1 MTGNQKPNRV
11 VVIGGGYAGAL
22 AANHVRMRDDSGC
35 PVDVTLV
42 NPRPKFVER
51 IRLHQHA
58 AGNYDATVGYDTLL
72 GDGVRLVVDTATR
85 IDAAARTVELA
96 SGDTLDYDYLIY
108 AVGSTGTVPASVPG
122 AAEFA
127 YPLAEFE
134 QAERLAARLQ
144 DVPPSAPLVVIGA
157 GLTGIEAASE
167 FAEAGRNV
175 VLVGN
180 KLGPSL
186 SAPARR
192 SVAKALAKLGVTVV
206 EGDVSAVSA
215 NRVTLADGRFIG
227 STVTVW
233 TAGFGTPELATA
245 SGLRTDDLGRL
256 LTDETLTS
264 IDDPR
269 IVATGDAAAPSG
281 RPLRMSCQASS
292 PLTVTAVGT
301 VLSRIAG
308 TEPTALDPVF
318 AGSCISLGRHT
329 ATIQIARKDDS
340 STNYYIGGRVGA
352 KLKEAIC
359 KGTLWGIRRTA
370 RKPSAVFVMKGGKRA
385 ERLAEAVTA

>member
-22 AANHVRMRDDSGC
+22 AANHVRMRDD
-35 PVDVTLV
+35 VAVTLV

-51 IRLHQHA
+51 IRLHQHV

-72 GDGVRLVVDTATR
+72 ADDVRLVVDTATR
-85 IDAAARTVELA
+85 IDAATRTVELA

-108 AVGSTGTVPASVPG
+108 AVGSTGAVPASVPG
-122 AAEFA
+122 ATEFA

-144 DVPPSAPLVVIGA
+144 DVPMSAQMVVVGA

-175 VLVGN
+175 VLVGS
-180 KLGPSL
+180 KLAPSM

-192 SVAKALAKLGVTVV
+192 SVAKALAKLGVTVI
-206 EGDVSAVSA
+206 EGDVSSITA
-215 NRVTLADGRFIG
+215 NRVTLADGRFI
-227 STVTVW
+227 SSAVTVW
-233 TAGFGTPELATA
+233 TAGFGTPELAAA
-245 SGLRTDDLGRL
+245 SGLRTDELGRL

-281 RPLRMSCQASS
+281 QPLRMSCQATS

-308 TEPTALDPVF
+308 TEPAALDPVF
-318 AGSCISLGRHT
+318 AGSCTSLGRHA

-359 KGTLWGIRRTA
+359 KGTLWGIRRA
-370 RKPSAVFVMKGGKRA
+370 ANKPSAVFVMKGGKRA

>member
-1 MTGNQKPNRV
+1 MTGNQNPNRV

-22 AANHVRMRDDSGC
+22 AANHVLMRDD
-35 PVDVTLV
+35 VAVTLV

-58 AGNYDATVGYDTLL
+58 AGNYNATVGYDTLL
-72 GDGVRLVVDTATR
+72 ADDVRLVVDTATR
-85 IDAAARTVELA
+85 IDAAARAVELA
-96 SGDTLDYDYLIY
+96 SGDRLDYDYLIY

-134 QAERLAARLQ
+134 QAERLVARLQ
-144 DVPPSAPLVVIGA
+144 DVPLSAQMVVVGA

-175 VLVGN
+175 VLVGS
-180 KLGPSL
+180 KLAPSM

-192 SVAKALAKLGVTVV
+192 SVAKALAKLGVTVI
-206 EGDVSAVSA
+206 EGDVSSVTA
-215 NRVTLADGRFIG
+215 NRVTLADGRFI
-227 STVTVW
+227 SSAVTVW
-233 TAGFGTPELATA
+233 TAGFGTPQLAAA
-245 SGLRTDDLGRL
+245 SGLRTDEMGRL
-256 LTDETLTS
+256 LTDESLTS

-281 RPLRMSCQASS
+281 QPLRMSCQASS
-292 PLTVTAVGT
+292 PLTVTAVAT

-308 TEPTALDPVF
+308 TEPKPLDPVF
-318 AGSCISLGRHT
+318 VGSCVSLGRHT
-329 ATIQIARKDDS
+329 ATIQIAHKDDS
-340 STNYYIGGRVGA
+340 PTSYYIGGRVAA

-370 RKPSAVFVMKGGKRA
+370 RKPSSVFLMTGGKRA
-385 ERLAEAVTA
+385 EQLAEAVNA

>member
-1 MTGNQKPNRV
+1 MTGNQKPHRV

-22 AANHVRMRDDSGC
+22 AANRVRMRDD
-35 PVDVTLV
+35 VAVTLV

-58 AGNYDATVGYDTLL
+58 AGNYNATVGYDTLL
-72 GDGVRLVVDTATR
+72 GDDVRLVVDTATR
-85 IDAAARTVELA
+85 IDAAGRTVELA

-144 DVPPSAPLVVIGA
+144 DVPLSAQMVVVGA

-175 VLVGN
+175 VLVGD

-186 SAPARR
+186 SAPGRR

-206 EGDVSAVSA
+206 EGDVSSVTA
-215 NRVTLADGRFIG
+215 NRVTLADGRFI
-227 STVTVW
+227 SSAVTVW
-233 TAGFGTPELATA
+233 TAGFGTPGLAAA
-245 SGLRTDDLGRL
+245 SGLRTDALGRL

-281 RPLRMSCQASS
+281 QPLRMSCQASS

-308 TEPTALDPVF
+308 TEPATLDPVF

-329 ATIQIARKDDS
+329 ATVQFARKDDS
-340 STNYYIGGRVGA
+340 SVNFYLGGRTAA

-359 KGTLWGIRRTA
+359 KGTLWGIRRAA
-370 RKPSAVFVMKGGKRA
+370 RKPSAIFVMTGGKRA
-385 ERLAEAVTA
+385 EQLAEAVAV

>member
-1 MTGNQKPNRV
+1 MTGNQKLNRV

-22 AANHVRMRDDSGC
+22 AANHVRMRDD
-35 PVDVTLV
+35 VAVTLV
-42 NPRPKFVER
+42 NPRPKFIER
-51 IRLHQHA
+51 IRLHQHV

-72 GDGVRLVVDTATR
+72 ADDVRLVVDTATR

-122 AAEFA
+122 ATEFA

-134 QAERLAARLQ
+134 QAERLAVRLQ
-144 DVPPSAPLVVIGA
+144 DVPLSAQMVVVGA

-167 FAEAGRNV
+167 FAAAGRNV

-180 KLGPSL
+180 KLAPSM
-186 SAPARR
+186 SAPGRR
-192 SVAKALAKLGVTVV
+192 SVTKALAKLGVTVI
-206 EGDVSAVSA
+206 EGDVSSVTA
-215 NRVTLADGRFIG
+215 NRVTLADGRFI
-227 STVTVW
+227 SSAVTVW
-233 TAGFGTPELATA
+233 TAGFGTPELAAA
-245 SGLRTDDLGRL
+245 SGLRTDELGRL

-281 RPLRMSCQASS
+281 QPLRMSCQATS

-318 AGSCISLGRHT
+318 VGSCVSLGRHA

-340 STNYYIGGRVGA
+340 STKYYIGGRVGA

-359 KGTLWGIRRTA
+359 KGTLWGIRRAA
-370 RKPSAVFVMKGGKRA
+370 RKPSAVLVMTGGKRA